1 MSDLFQLEIL
11 IDGKYVPLTQDT
23 DIKLLVNQVKWRKAH
38 PNLLPAAVPA
48 GTGHRIFKVDR
59 KRLKSGELAGGPK
72 PAPKRPAPG
81 VVDILRQAKLAAE
94 WILKS
99 GQKVIHVYPLGKSA
113 NHTSNQFRLYLFS
126 ALLGIDKTW
135 RNDSDRIKSEL
146 LAREAGYHIIEVDP
160 DEPALEEAA

>member
-11 IDGKYVPLTQDT
+11 IDGDHVPVIQSD
-23 DIKLLVNQVKWRKAH
+23 DIVSLVNRAT
-38 PNLLPAAVPA
+38 AAKQA
-48 GTGHRIFKVDR
+48 TGATGHRIFKADR
-59 KRLKSGELAGGPK
+59 KRLKSNELAGGPK

-81 VVDILRQAKLAAE
+81 VVDIQRQAKLAAAWLLE
-94 WILKS
+94 TK
-99 GQKVIHVYPLGKSA
+99 QKVIHVYPLGKTA

-135 RNDSDRIKSEL
+135 PNQQDRIAAEL
-146 LAREAGYHIIEVDP
+146 LAREAGYHIIEVDL